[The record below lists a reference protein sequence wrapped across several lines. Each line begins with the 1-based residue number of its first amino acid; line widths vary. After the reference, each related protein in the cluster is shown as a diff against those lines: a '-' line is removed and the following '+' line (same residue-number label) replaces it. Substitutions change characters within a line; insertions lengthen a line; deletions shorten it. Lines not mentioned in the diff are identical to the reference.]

1 MNKNLLILFIF
12 LIFLSNLGFSQ
23 TPSIGFGNIFQGPY
37 GGGSDITVP
46 ITLTGSFKKG
56 CKFELYLSDNTG
68 SFVSS
73 VPIGTFNS
81 HFTTFVNGVIPVGTP
96 AGTGYKLK
104 VRAIDPFNDISI
116 ISPSSIIISATPG
129 PTILVEPELNRTLVE
144 DKIWGYNPSQ
154 VEVGNKIAITN
165 NSNSNSVVSGILI
178 NDYTGGTPLVIDFST
193 VNFQEVTLDKA
204 YYTAR
209 FTSIQNGIYSTKSF
223 VVLNSTANLS
233 LQSVGAQIVCIY
245 NGLSDNVTYTVGKG
259 TDGISSN
266 YPGLIYRFDWGDA
279 QTEYISHND
288 LVNQNGVV
296 RHAYS
301 EPSCGRPDIPINN
314 SAPIHNAYQVNILID
329 PAFYT
334 EASFPITTFAKVFLA
349 PKADFEF
356 PSGAGCMG
364 KPVTFTN
371 KTKPGQSEGNSGT
384 TCSETSS
391 YKWYYKKSTDPNT
404 DASWKLGGTG
414 TNFSYVFPTAG
425 TWNIKLV
432 ASNYC
437 TSPAIIKDICI
448 EATPVPDFTFT
459 QSVTCTPVDLVV
471 TNLTSE
477 VGMCKIDYLWEV
489 ASAATKAVV
498 TQGVTFITPAT
509 DRSPKI
515 NVTVP
520 GDYILRLNI
529 ISACGNIILEKP
541 FTVGGPLTVAL
552 PVDQSYCD
560 VLTYTIDFSSDAK
573 HKPVYAGFGSNKTYK
588 WEVTSAGSYSFIGG
602 SSISSKFPIIKFNEP
617 GEYRVKLTYE
627 NVCNSVVSDEQL
639 ITIYGPIVVNS
650 GLDDVVCDNEP
661 GLTNTTYQLK
671 GNVLKAFEKGLWT
684 ITGANTGASFNDA
697 TKADAVISNL
707 KPGVYQLKWTISN
720 PAGCT
725 LSDQMSLA
733 VYAKPMG
740 GVLSGRSNVCIGSN
754 VALSLAGSVGNIVQW
769 EYSIDN
775 LNWSII
781 NNLTSTYTY
790 PNLQNVTYFRVKVGS
805 SGTGCTN
812 LVYSSTVKVIPDPV
826 SVGGATSG
834 EKTFCINTSTTTA
847 ILLTGFTG
855 QITGWEKSTNVGL
868 TWSPISSSAGLN
880 PYVTPANLT
889 ATTHYRAVVKSGQC
903 SFSNSSATIITIL
916 PKPTVSKALGDTLCL
931 DNSGYTL
938 RGNNPVI
945 GTGMWTEA
953 SGLIT
958 INDPTQYNSTST
970 GFVSGK
976 QYKFTWTISN
986 GVCQPSVST
995 ATVAVLS
1002 PISSTIKA
1010 DRTLS
1015 CENEDVKLSTDLISG
1030 GDVPGFV
1037 AANYSYVWEFS
1048 LDNGASWNAVPN
1060 GTTAEITVNPKE
1072 NTSYRRKVKSWGSC
1086 EFSGD
1091 NSIVTITINTVTPL
1105 AVAGEDQILCAV
1117 TEFILQGN
1125 NPRGNFVGTWT
1136 DLAPGS
1142 VLVFANVN
1150 QFNTKVSGLV
1160 AGKIYNL
1167 QWSIGGIASCSDQT
1181 DVVKITVR
1189 KLVTVAVAGAG
1200 RAICILGDNSNNKV
1214 TLTGNTPDLGNGE
1227 KGLWSQVSGPTGAV
1241 ISNPALPG
1249 PVVNGLTAGTYVFQ
1263 WVINSDAT
1271 GLDTSCYRNSAL
1283 VSIKVTAYPVAGTIS
1298 GGNVSLC
1305 LGDPAGELSLIN
1317 YSTADLLQW
1326 QSAVGSAA
1334 FADIQGAVSSTYQPG
1349 NLLETTTYRV
1359 KITQADGCGVFIY
1372 TPVVEIKVDKL
1383 AQGGTTSS
1391 NATQVCIGSNSGTI
1405 LLNGQLGIILRW
1417 ESSVD
1422 NQVSWTSLAGVGG
1435 SFVFS
1440 GLNENTWFRAVV
1452 KNGSCPEVFSSSIL
1466 VEVLPNVTVAEAGE
1480 DQFSCNLVSINLE
1493 GNIAVNGTG
1502 AWTKVSGVGGVIENP
1517 AQAVT
1522 QVSGLTP
1529 GTYEFAWTISN
1540 GICDPSVDRIVV
1552 NNYPA
1557 LVNQLGGNVT
1567 ICSGQGVSASG
1578 QLPAGG
1584 NGIYTYQWE
1593 TSLDNIGWT
1602 VSGSEKL
1609 PDYKAVFTT
1618 STYIRR
1624 VVQSGP
1630 CSFTSNVVL
1639 VTVQDPLSNNVILTD
1654 QAVCLGNPTAKI
1666 TGTAPVGGD
1675 GTYSYQ
1681 WQKSIDLMTWTDVQ
1695 TDGTLSDLQPLVL
1708 SESTWYRRVVT
1719 TLLCNGDQKS
1729 ISNVI
1734 KVTINPLAKAEFK
1747 ASVLKSC
1754 APFDLKQVIVLV
1766 PYDDRNASYE
1776 WFANGISIGS
1786 GKDFPGYTIAND
1798 GEHVLLKLITT
1809 SKFGCSMDSMIL
1821 EFYTIKSVTAAF
1833 TKDKVKG
1840 CGPLS
1845 VNFMNTSSPLAGA
1858 NYVWDFG
1865 NGQTSKVEK
1874 PGVIIFQPHP
1884 LRRDTTYVITLT
1896 ASTDCQS
1903 TVFKDTVL
1911 VRSMP
1916 KATFS
1921 PGATT
1926 GCSPMVISFS
1936 NQSTGGGN
1944 TYTFDFGDGQDTV
1957 THDNSAVSHTF
1968 YSSKTDTVM
1977 VTLTAENECGKNTY
1991 SYPIVIYSNTVTAEL
2006 VVDGN
2011 KKSGCAPYT
2020 VRFDNN
2026 SLGANDFLWD
2036 FKDGSIINTSSA
2048 PESVS
2053 HTFVNPGTYV
2063 VSLRASNGCSS
2074 GTTTETITVYAL
2086 PDATFTVSGTQY
2098 CLKDTVSFFSKNGAS
2113 DIYTWNFDDGSISN
2127 EANPKHAFARAGQY
2141 KVTLTVLQ
2149 SHADGTK
2156 CPSTTTQ
2163 VISVLPLP
2171 VALFTSN
2178 STSVNCA
2185 PFKLIVS
2192 STPEDAVN
2200 IEWNFGDGGSGD
2212 NISSGNTAEHIF
2224 TKAGLYQVKEIAYN
2238 SAGCIDS
2245 VIKTIRITETPQAAF
2260 TTRDTMFCGTT
2271 ATVSFTN
2278 QSTYGGSDAVV
2289 YRWLVNNSFFS
2300 SLKNFTYSFN
2310 VPAAAVMPY
2319 KFEVKLV
2326 AKSIL
2331 GCPDTV
2337 KHTIQFNP
2345 LPKADFLTSASIA
2358 CAPFHLEIQNKS
2370 QYADQYAWYL
2380 NGVLVSNEATPVGIV
2395 LSEPDRSYTLKLVS
2409 TNIYGCAASSIEKTI
2424 LTYPRPE
2431 ALFTLAD
2438 SVSCNGKLDLKIS
2451 NKSIRATKYKW
2462 DFGDNTA
2469 VSTESAPSHVYGR
2482 PGVYFLRLVA
2492 LSDFCTDTLIRTI
2505 RIAGVPEAAFTS
2517 NITKGCTQ
2525 TDIVFQNIS
2534 VNASTYLWDFGDG
2547 SFSTG
2552 KNPTHKFSYLKSP
2565 FTIKLIAYG
2574 EFGCADTTV
2583 LTNYITVTAPPVANF
2598 SVLPDSVIKIPDYT
2612 FTFKNASTGNP
2623 VKWQWSFGDQ
2633 QYSTEEN
2640 PIHTYVNTG
2649 AYAVMLI
2656 VTNAEGCMD
2665 TLIRNVQIDGVQ
2677 GYLYV
2682 PSGFE
2687 PGSIVHE
2694 LKTFIPKGSG
2704 IAKYDIKVFNKWGQL
2719 IWQSNK
2725 LNDNGTPTEGWDGQM
2740 AGQLAPQGVYVWE
2753 ISAIFID
2760 GSEWKGMKYETGS
2773 RRTVGSVHLIR

>member
-1 MNKNLLILFIF
+1 MA
-12 LIFLSNLGFSQ
+12 FSQ
-23 TPSIGFGNIFQGPY
+23 TPPSIGFGTVFQGPY

-46 ITLTGSFKKG
+46 ITLTGSLKKG

-68 SFVSS
+68 AFVST

-81 HFTTFVNGVIPVGTP
+81 HFTTFVNGVIPAGTP
-96 AGTGYKLK
+96 AGAGYKLR
-104 VRAIDPFNDISI
+104 VRAVDPFNDV
-116 ISPSSIIISATPG
+116 SSIYALNITISATPG
-129 PTILVEPELNRTLVE
+129 PTILVETELNRTLVE

-154 VEVGNKIAITN
+154 VQAGNKIAITN
-165 NSNSNSVVSGILI
+165 NSSSNSVVSGILI

-193 VNFQEVTLDKA
+193 VNFQELTLDKA

-245 NGLSDNVTYTVGKG
+245 NGLSDNVTYTVGEG
-259 TDGISSN
+259 VDGISGN

-288 LVNQNGVV
+288 LVNQDGVV

-371 KTKPGQSEGNSGT
+371 KTKPGQSEGSSG

-391 YKWYYKKSTDPNT
+391 YKWYFKKSTDPNI

-437 TSPAIIKDICI
+437 TAPAIIKDICI

-459 QSVTCTPVDLVV
+459 QSSACTPVDLVV

-477 VGMCKIDYLWEV
+477 VGMCEIEYLWEV

-498 TQGVTFITPAT
+498 TEGVTFTTPAT
-509 DRSPKI
+509 DRSPRI

-552 PVDQSYCD
+552 PADQSYCN
-560 VLTYTIDFSSDAK
+560 VPTYTIDFSSDAK
-573 HKPVYAGFGSNKTYK
+573 HKPVYTGYGSNKTYS
-588 WEVTSAGSYSFIGG
+588 WEITGAGSYSFING
-602 SSISSKFPIIKFNEP
+602 SSPSSEFPVIKFNEP
-617 GEYRVKLTYE
+617 GEYRVKLTYG
-627 NVCNSVVSDEQL
+627 NVCNSLVSDEQL
-639 ITIYGPIVVNS
+639 ITIYGPIVVNA
-650 GLDDVVCDNEP
+650 GLDDLVCDNEP
-661 GLTNTTYQLK
+661 GLANTTYQLK
-671 GNVLKAFEKGLWT
+671 GNTLKAFETGRWT
-684 ITGANTGASFNDA
+684 IISGITGASFNDA

-707 KPGVYQLKWTISN
+707 KPGVYRLLWTISN
-720 PAGCT
+720 PGGCT
-725 LSDQMSLA
+725 LPDEMTLS
-733 VYAKPMG
+733 VFAKPVG
-740 GVLSGRSNVCIGSN
+740 GTLTGPSNVCIGSN
-754 VALSLAGSVGNIVQW
+754 VPLSLAGSVGKILQW

-775 LNWSII
+775 LNWSSI
-781 NNLTSTYTY
+781 NNLTNTYSY
-790 PNLQNVTYFRVKVGS
+790 PNLQSVTYFRVKVWS
-805 SGTGCTN
+805 LSTLCTN
-812 LVYSSTVKVIPDPV
+812 AVYSSTVMVTPNPL
-826 SVGGATSG
+826 SVGGSTSG
-834 EKTFCINTSTTTA
+834 EKTFCINTSTTTS
-847 ILLTGFTG
+847 IMLTGFTG
-855 QITGWEKSTNVGL
+855 QITGWERSTNGGS
-868 TWSPISSSAGLN
+868 TWSLIASSAGLN
-880 PYVTPANLT
+880 PYTTPANLN
-889 ATTHYRAVVKSGQC
+889 ATTQYRAVVKSGQC

-916 PKPTVSKALGDTLCL
+916 PAPTVSKALGDTLCL
-931 DNSGYTL
+931 ANSEYTL
-938 RGNNPVI
+938 QGNNPVV

-953 SGLIT
+953 SGSIT
-958 INDPTQYNSTST
+958 FTNPTQYNAMAS
-970 GFVSGK
+970 GFVNGK
-976 QYKFTWTISN
+976 QYTFTWTISN

-995 ATVAVLS
+995 AKVAVLS

-1048 LDNGASWNAVPN
+1048 LDNGATWNAVPN
-1060 GTTAEITVNPKE
+1060 GTTQDIIVNPNE

-1105 AVAGEDQILCAV
+1105 AVAGDDQTLCAV
-1117 TEFILQGN
+1117 TELILQGN

-1136 DLAPGS
+1136 DLVAGS
-1142 VLVFANVN
+1142 TLVFDNVN
-1150 QFNTKVSGLV
+1150 LYNTRVSGLV
-1160 AGKIYNL
+1160 AGKSYDL
-1167 QWSIGGIASCSDQT
+1167 KWTIGGIASCADQT

-1189 KLVTVAVAGAG
+1189 KPVTVASAGVDQ
-1200 RAICILGDNSNNKV
+1200 AICILVDNSNNKV
-1214 TLTGNTPDLGNGE
+1214 TLAGNTPSLANEE
-1227 KGLWSQVSGPTGAV
+1227 KGLWSQLSGPTGAE

-1249 PVVNGLTAGTYVFQ
+1249 PVVNGLTAGAYVFQ
-1263 WVINSDAT
+1263 WLINSDAT
-1271 GLDTSCYRNSAL
+1271 GSDTSCYRSSDL

-1305 LGDPAGELSLIN
+1305 LGDVAGELSLIN
-1317 YSTADLLQW
+1317 YSTADILQW
-1326 QSAVGSAA
+1326 QSAIGSAA
-1334 FADIQGAVSSTYQPG
+1334 FADISGAVSSTYQPG

-1359 KITQADGCGVFIY
+1359 RITQAAGCGFFIN

-1383 AQGGTTSS
+1383 AQGGTTSTS
-1391 NATQVCIGSNSGTI
+1391 AAQVCIGSNSGTI
-1405 LLNGQLGIILRW
+1405 TLNGQLGSVVRW

-1422 NQVSWTSLAGVGG
+1422 QVNWTTLAGAGG
-1435 SFVFS
+1435 SFAFS
-1440 GLNENTWFRAVV
+1440 GLNANTWFRAVV
-1452 KNGSCPEVFSSSIL
+1452 ENGACPEVYSSVVL
-1466 VEVLPNVTVAEAGE
+1466 VEVLPNVTAAAAGA
-1480 DQFSCNLVSINLE
+1480 DQFTCNAISINLE
-1493 GNIAVNGTG
+1493 GNTAVNGTG
-1502 AWTKVSGVGGVIENP
+1502 VWTKLSGAGGVIENP
-1517 AQAVT
+1517 NQAAT

-1540 GICDPSVDRIVV
+1540 GICDPSVDRIII

-1567 ICSGQGVSASG
+1567 ICSGQVVSASG
-1578 QLPAGG
+1578 SLPTGG
-1584 NGIYTYQWE
+1584 NGTYTYLWE
-1593 TSLDNIGWT
+1593 TSLNNTNWT
-1602 VSGSEKL
+1602 TASSETL
-1609 PDYKAVFTT
+1609 PDYTAVFTT
-1618 STYIRR
+1618 TTYIRR

-1630 CSFTSNVVL
+1630 CMVTSNAVL
-1639 VTVQDPLSNNVILTD
+1639 VTVQDPLSNNDISAD
-1654 QAVCLGNPTAKI
+1654 QAVCLGDPTAKI
-1666 TGTAPVGGD
+1666 TGTAPAGGD
-1675 GTYSYQ
+1675 GSYNYQ
-1681 WQKSIDLMTWTDVQ
+1681 WQKSIDLATWTDVP
-1695 TDGTLSDLQPLVL
+1695 TDGTLSDFQPLVL

-1719 TLLCNGDQKS
+1719 TALCNGDQKS
-1729 ISNVI
+1729 TSNIV
-1734 KVTINPLAKAEFK
+1734 KVTVNPLAKAEFN

-1754 APFDLKQVIVLV
+1754 APFDLKQVIGLV

-1776 WFANGISIGS
+1776 WFANGTSIGS
-1786 GKDFPGYTIAND
+1786 GNDFPGYTITND
-1798 GEHVLLKLITT
+1798 GEHVFIKLVTT
-1809 SKFGCSMDSMIL
+1809 SKFGCNPDSMVL
-1821 EFYTIKSVTAAF
+1821 DFYTIKSVAAAF
-1833 TKDKVKG
+1833 TKDKVRG

-1845 VNFMNTSSPLAGA
+1845 VSFVNTSSPLAGA

-1865 NGQTSKVEK
+1865 NGQTSRLEQ
-1874 PGVIIFQPHP
+1874 PGAIIFQPHP

-1911 VRSMP
+1911 VRLMP

-1926 GCSPMVISFS
+1926 GCSPMVIVFS

-1944 TYTFDFGDGQDTV
+1944 TYTFEFGDGQDTV

-1977 VTLTAENECGKNTY
+1977 VTLTAENECGKDTY

-2026 SLGANDFLWD
+2026 SVGANDFLWD
-2036 FKDGSIINTSSA
+2036 FKDGSILNTSTA
-2048 PESVS
+2048 PESVN
-2053 HTFVNPGTYV
+2053 HTFVNPGVYV

-2086 PDATFTVSGTQY
+2086 PDATFTVSGTQF
-2098 CLKDTVSFFSKNGAS
+2098 CVRDTVSFFSKNITS
-2113 DIYTWNFDDGSISN
+2113 DVYTWNFDDNTISN
-2127 EANPKHAFARAGQY
+2127 EANPKHVFARAGQY
-2141 KVTLTVLQ
+2141 KVTLTVLK
-2149 SHADGTK
+2149 SHTDGTK

-2163 VISVLPLP
+2163 IIDVLPLP

-2178 STSVNCA
+2178 STSLNCA

-2200 IEWNFGDGGSGD
+2200 IEWNFGDVGSGD
-2212 NISSGNTAEHIF
+2212 NISSGNIAEHIF
-2224 TKAGLYQVKEIAYN
+2224 TKAGLYRVKEIAYN
-2238 SAGCIDS
+2238 TAGCIDS
-2245 VIKTIRITETPQAAF
+2245 IIKTIRVTESPKAAF
-2260 TTRDTMFCGTT
+2260 TSRDTMFCGTT
-2271 ATVSFTN
+2271 ATISFTN

-2289 YRWLVNNSFFS
+2289 YRWLVNNSFVS
-2300 SLKNFTYSFN
+2300 SLKNFTYPFN
-2310 VPAAAVMPY
+2310 VPVGAVMPY

-2337 KHTIQFNP
+2337 IHMIQFNP
-2345 LPKADFLTSASIA
+2345 LPKADFLTSANIA

-2380 NGVLVSNEATPVGIV
+2380 NGVLVSNEATPAGIV
-2395 LSEPDRSYTLKLVS
+2395 LPDPDRSYTLRLVS
-2409 TNIYGCAASSIEKTI
+2409 TNIYGCAPSSMEKTI

-2431 ALFTLAD
+2431 ASFTLAD
-2438 SVSCNGKLDLKIS
+2438 SVSCNGKLSIKIS
-2451 NKSIRATKYKW
+2451 NTSLRATKYKW

-2469 VSTESAPSHVYGR
+2469 GSTESAPSHIYGQ
-2482 PGVYFLRLVA
+2482 PGVYSLRLVA
-2492 LSDFCTDTLIRTI
+2492 MSDFCTDTLIRTI

-2517 NITKGCTQ
+2517 NVTKGCTQ
-2525 TDIVFQNIS
+2525 ADIVFQNIS

-2547 SFSTG
+2547 SFSTS
-2552 KNPTHKFSYLKSP
+2552 KNPTHRFSYLKSP
-2565 FTIKLIAYG
+2565 FTIKLIAFG

-2583 LTNYITVTAPPVANF
+2583 LVNYIQITAPPVAGF
-2598 SVLPDSVIKIPDYT
+2598 TVLPDSIIKIPDYT
-2612 FTFKNASTGNP
+2612 FTFKNTSTGNP
-2623 VKWQWSFGDQ
+2623 VKQEWSFGDDQ
-2633 QYSTEEN
+2633 FSTEAN
-2640 PIHTYVNTG
+2640 PTHAYTRTG
-2649 AYAVMLI
+2649 VFAVRLI
-2656 VTNAEGCMD
+2656 VTNTEGCRD

-2687 PGSIVHE
+2687 PGSIIYE

-2704 IAKYDIKVFNKWGQL
+2704 IAKYNIKIFNKWGQL

-2753 ISAIFID
+2753 ISAVFID
-2760 GSEWKGMKYETGS
+2760 GSEWRGMKYETGS
-2773 RRTVGSVHLIR
+2773 ARTVGSVHLIR